1 MAREEIVWFYY
12 EVDALMW
19 LDKDEI
25 LYITTAD
32 GTTIGVLKDCE
43 VTISFETV
51 SSRETVRDTDGVLKI
66 KVIERIEEPPVMT
79 ITGKMVDWDTSIHV
93 KII

>member
-1 MAREEIVWFYY
+1 MG
-12 EVDALMW
+12 

-32 GTTIGVLKDCE
+32 GTILGVLGDCE
-43 VTISFETV
+43 VTISAETI
-51 SSRETVRDTDGVLKI
+51 SSRETVLDADGVLKT
-66 KVIERIEEPPVMT
+66 KVSNRIEEPPVIT

-93 KII
+93 KIV